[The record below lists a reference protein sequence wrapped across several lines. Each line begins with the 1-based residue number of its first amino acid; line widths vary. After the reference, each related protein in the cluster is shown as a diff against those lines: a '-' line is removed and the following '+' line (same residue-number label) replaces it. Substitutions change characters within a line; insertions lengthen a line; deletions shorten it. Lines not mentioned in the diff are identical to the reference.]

1 MGIVVFAVA
10 GLDAVVRIRCDWISM
25 DGLVIKHCPWL
36 HVAAVGQCF
45 YIWCILFLSLC
56 VFFVADDR
64 KRILWYV
71 DGE

>member
-45 YIWCILFLSLC
+45 YI
-56 VFFVADDR
+56 
-64 KRILWYV
+64 
-71 DGE
+71 